1 MVQNWEEV
9 RIKGKFV
16 QVQDAQDKDSESVLS
31 KWYYSVQVPK
41 DMKMMVGIHQ
51 EDFKIQGTTF
61 NRNYMDLSLLI
72 LRKNPDGTFQ
82 EKYHYVNYT
91 KQR

>member
-16 QVQDAQDKDSESVLS
+16 QVQDSLDEFSESVLS

-41 DMKMMVGIHQ
+41 DMKMVVGIH
-51 EDFKIQGTTF
+51 
-61 NRNYMDLSLLI
+61 
-72 LRKNPDGTFQ
+72 
-82 EKYHYVNYT
+82 
-91 KQR
+91 